1 MATTLFEL
9 LGKIA
14 IDNKDANKALQ
25 NTSHQGEK
33 TASNLGSAFG
43 KIDKGAIAVGKVVG
57 AGMLAAGTAIGGLM
71 VKSLNLAGELEQ
83 NMGGSEAVFKGFA
96 TKVQATAKDAFATM
110 GLATSDYLA
119 TANKMGALFQ
129 GAGFTVEE
137 SMNLSADAMQRA
149 ADVASIMG
157 IDTNAAMEAIAGAAK
172 GNFTMMDNLGV
183 AMNDTTLQAYALE
196 QGITKSTQQMTNQEK
211 IGLAMQM
218 FMDKTAYAAGNYA
231 KENETLAG
239 SLSTA
244 KAALTNF
251 LDGSGDVDGL
261 VSSLSNAANVIVENV
276 SQIAPRL
283 ISGLSELLNQV
294 VPMISPLLQQILPV
308 LIEGAGNLITSL
320 VAALPSVLSTI
331 IDALPMVIS
340 AIQQIFTG
348 LVGALPT
355 LMTMLVSG
363 LATLVPML
371 LEGVVSMIVTLCG
384 MLPQIIQP
392 LIDGLPTLLGNIV
405 NAIVTNLPIL
415 IDGLVQLITGLV
427 TMLPTLLPIIITGI
441 LQLVTGIL
449 SALPQII
456 AILIT
461 MIPVLID
468 AWVNTM
474 ISFVTTMADAYVTL
488 FMAIV
493 EALPVIITAL
503 VEAIPEIITSIVDAL
518 ILWIPTLFETG
529 KNLFLG
535 LFEGMKALFAEIPS
549 ILKNLWDGIVG
560 GFKALFGIHS
570 PSTVMKE
577 LGGNIIQGLIDG
589 CMALISKVTSVVTKI
604 KDVLTKKFTEAKDKV
619 GDIFDGIKDKI
630 KDAIDKAKDLVD
642 KGLAAIK
649 GFFDKLK
656 LKLPDIK
663 LPHFKLEGKLSL
675 NPPSVPKLS
684 IDWYA
689 KAMSNAML
697 LNSPTIFGYSPA
709 SGSLLGAGE
718 AGEEVVAGSGTLMGM
733 IRSAVQTETGATT
746 ALLERIADML
756 AEFCPN
762 ALAGMNQQL
771 VLDTGVLVG
780 QTASAMDAELGRLA
794 MKKVRGR

>member
-9 LGKIA
+9 MGKIA
-14 IDNKDANKALQ
+14 IESKDANKALQ
-25 NTSHQGEK
+25 ETSNHGEK
-33 TASNLGSAFG
+33 TASKLGSAFG
-43 KIDKGAIAVGKVVG
+43 KIGKGALAVGKVVG
-57 AGMLAAGTAIGGLM
+57 VGMLAAGTAIGGVLAKA
-71 VKSLNLAGELEQ
+71 VSAAGELEQ

-96 TKVQATAKDAFATM
+96 TQVQSAAKDAFATM

-129 GAGFTVEE
+129 GAGFSVKE
-137 SMNLSADAMQRA
+137 SMTLSADAMQRA

-157 IDTNAAMEAIAGAAK
+157 IDTSAAMEAIAGAAK

-196 QGITKSTQQMTNQEK
+196 QGIKKSTSEMTNQEK

-231 KENETLAG
+231 KENQTLAG

-261 VSSLSNAANVIVENV
+261 VSALSNAANVIVENV

-283 ISGLSELLNQV
+283 ISGLSELLQQI
-294 VPMISPLLQQILPV
+294 VPMINPLLQQLLPV
-308 LIEGAGNLITSL
+308 LIEGAGSLINSL
-320 VAALPSVLSTI
+320 VAALPSVLNTI
-331 IDALPMVIS
+331 LDALPMLIS

-348 LVGALPT
+348 LIAALPS
-355 LMTMLVSG
+355 LMSTLVSALTTLIPLLVNG
-363 LATLVPML
+363 L
-371 LEGVVSMIVTLCG
+371 VSMIVTLCG

-392 LIDGLPTLLGNIV
+392 LIDGLPGLLSAIIS
-405 NAIVTNLPIL
+405 AIVTNLPIL
-415 IDGLVQLITGLV
+415 IDGLVQLITSLV
-427 TMLPTLLPIIITGI
+427 QMLPTLLPIIVEGV
-441 LQLVTGIL
+441 LSLVTGL
-449 SALPQII
+449 LGALPQII
-456 AILIT
+456 AAILP
-461 MIPVLID
+461 MVPVIIE

-474 ISFVTTMADAYVTL
+474 ISFVTTFADAYVTL

-493 EALPVIITAL
+493 DALPVIIATI
-503 VEAIPEIITSIVDAL
+503 VEALPEIITAIIDAL

-529 KNLFLG
+529 KNLLLG
-535 LFEGMKALFAEIPS
+535 LFEGMKALFSEIPS
-549 ILKNLWDGIVG
+549 ILQSLWDGIVG
-560 GFKALFGIHS
+560 GIKALFGIHS
-570 PSTVMKE
+570 PSTIMKE
-577 LGGNIIQGLIDG
+577 IGRNIIQGLLDG
-589 CMALISKVTSVVTKI
+589 VQALISKVS
-604 KDVLTKKFTEAKDKV
+604 
-619 GDIFDGIKDKI
+619 GIKDKF
-630 KDAIDKAKDLVD
+630 KDVIDGAKKIVD
-642 KGLAAIK
+642 DGLKAIK

-663 LPHFKLEGKLSL
+663 LPHFKIDGKLSL

-709 SGSLLGAGE
+709 SGSLLGGGE
-718 AGEEVVAGSGTLMGM
+718 AGQEVVAGSGTLMSM
-733 IRSAVQTETGATT
+733 IRGAVQAETGAT
-746 ALLERIADML
+746 AELLERIADML

-780 QTASAMDAELGRLA
+780 ATAPAMDTELGRLA
-794 MKKVRGR
+794 VKKARGR